1 VDGLTDPYALS
12 VAESPPGEV
21 VVRAASYEDV
31 PRLVELLEFGSLEA
45 GREDPRNMERYRQA
59 LVEIDATPGCE
70 VLVAAVRGEVVGVC
84 QLIVFRHF
92 QSMGGRCAEIES
104 MHVHPEWRGRG
115 IGGLLLENAVSRAI
129 GHGCYRVQLTSNKK
143 RDAAHRFYQRHGFEQ
158 THEGF
163 KRSL

>member
-1 VDGLTDPYALS
+1 M
-12 VAESPPGEV
+12 AECPPGEV
-21 VVRAASYEDV
+21 VVRAACGEDV
-31 PRLVELLEFGSLEA
+31 PRLVELLDFGSLEI
-45 GREDPRNMERYRQA
+45 GREDPRNTEHYQQA

-70 VLVAAVRGEVVGVC
+70 LLVAEVQGEVVGVC

-92 QSMGGRCAEIES
+92 QSMGGLCAEIES

-115 IGGLLLENAVSRAI
+115 IGGLLLENAVSRAT

-143 RDAAHRFYQRHGFEQ
+143 RVAAHRFYERRGFVR

-163 KRSL
+163 KLAL